1 MSSGEINLGSLKEIL
16 KAIKEGKIEY
26 GDGKEYCF
34 FLDEDGLL
42 VLKKMG
48 EDGEYPY
55 EGIWKFETYQDRGL
69 GITELF
75 LKSLEMEFIY

>member
-1 MSSGEINLGSLKEIL
+1 MSSKEINLSSLRDIL
-16 KAIKEGKIEY
+16 KAIKNGDIEY

-42 VLKKMG
+42 ILRKMDD
-48 EDGEYPY
+48 EGEYD
-55 EGIWKFETYQDRGL
+55 ESIWSFETYQDRGL

>member
-1 MSSGEINLGSLKEIL
+1 MSSKEINLSSLTEIL
-16 KAIKEGKIEY
+16 KSIKDGEIEY

-42 VLKKMG
+42 VLKKKNG
-48 EDGEYPY
+48 EEYD
-55 EGIWKFETYQDRGL
+55 ETIWEFETYQHRGL

-75 LKSLEMEFIY
+75 LKSLEIEFIQ

>member
-16 KAIKEGKIEY
+16 KSIKEGKIEY

-42 VLKKMG
+42 ILRKMNN
-48 EDGEYPY
+48 EGEYDKI
-55 EGIWKFETYQDRGL
+55 IWSFETYQSRGL

-75 LKSLEMEFIY
+75 LKSLEIEFIQ